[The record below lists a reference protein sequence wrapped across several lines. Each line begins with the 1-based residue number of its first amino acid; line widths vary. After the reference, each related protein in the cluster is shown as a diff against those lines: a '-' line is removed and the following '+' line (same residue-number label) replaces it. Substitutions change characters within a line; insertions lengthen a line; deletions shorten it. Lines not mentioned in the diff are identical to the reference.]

1 VSLGEKTMAISDRR
15 KREKVQRRQAIIDA
29 AESLFFLRGY
39 DNVSMND
46 IAEEV
51 ELNRAT
57 IYLYFEN
64 KEALYFA
71 VVLRGVRLL
80 NKMIKSN
87 VETTADA
94 QKIDAILKAYATFF
108 KLYPQYSQVYN
119 FFQSG
124 RFISP
129 ILNRYQYSGGDAGE
143 IIKLQKEIFNIL
155 HLTIKNGIKEGRIP
169 INMDPLY
176 ATFLVMTLVDTMLNP
191 SPSLQKELRDRN
203 INKSQ
208 FDMDFMDFIKQ
219 LIKNR

>member
-1 VSLGEKTMAISDRR
+1 MSLGEKRMAISDRR
-15 KREKVQRRQAIIDA
+15 KREKVQRKQAIIDA
-29 AESLFFLRGY
+29 AETLFFLRGY

-87 VETTADA
+87 VEATADA
-94 QKIDAILKAYATFF
+94 QKIDAILKAYDTFF

-129 ILNRYQYSGGDAGE
+129 ILNKYQYSSGDAGK
-143 IIKLQKEIFNIL
+143 IIRLQKEIFNIL
-155 HLTIKNGIKEGRIP
+155 YLAIKNGIKEGNIP
-169 INMDPLY
+169 SDMDPLY
-176 ATFLVMTLVDTMLNP
+176 ATCLVMTLIDTMLNP

-219 LIKNR
+219 LLKNK